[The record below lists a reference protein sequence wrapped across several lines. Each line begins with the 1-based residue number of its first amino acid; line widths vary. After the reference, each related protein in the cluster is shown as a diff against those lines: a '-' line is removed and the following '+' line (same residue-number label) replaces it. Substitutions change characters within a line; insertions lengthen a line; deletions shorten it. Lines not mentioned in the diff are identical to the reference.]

1 MALVK
6 WIPLFLAGAALET
19 ATQVFLK
26 KGADIHSGTEGVRYY
41 IELLKN
47 RWVVS
52 GILLYLAEMTIWII
66 LLANIPLSIAF
77 PFTGIQKIFMIA
89 VAVIIFR
96 ENVTGAEWLGI
107 ATISAGILLIISSP

>member
-6 WIPLFLAGAALET
+6 WIPFFLASAALET

-26 KGADIHSGTEGVRYY
+26 KGADVHSRTGGVRYY
-41 IELLKN
+41 IKLLRN
-47 RWVVS
+47 RWVVG
-52 GILLYLAEMTIWII
+52 GILLYLVEMAIWIV

-89 VAVIIFR
+89 VAVLIFR
-96 ENVTGAEWLGI
+96 EKVTGTEWLGI